1 MRTLAQ
7 GVPRVLT
14 GVRAPVSSGAM
25 ELADYLPIALMTLLG
40 IVFAVASL
48 LLSKVLAP
56 SNPTPEKLAPYEC
69 GIVPLQEPVQ
79 RFPVKFYLVA
89 MLFVIFDVEIIFLFL
104 WAVRFEQF
112 GWAGVGAVVLF
123 MLMLI
128 ETLAYVWKRGA
139 LDWNVASRARYRRV
153 VAPEAQLEEAA

>member
-1 MRTLAQ
+1 
-7 GVPRVLT
+7 
-14 GVRAPVSSGAM
+14 M
-25 ELADYLPIALMTLLG
+25 ELADYLPIAFMALLG
-40 IVFAVASL
+40 IGFAVVSL
-48 LLSKVLAP
+48 TISRLLAP
-56 SNPTPEKLAPYEC
+56 NNPTDEKLAPYEC

-104 WAVRFEQF
+104 WAVQYEAF

-139 LDWNVASRARYRRV
+139 LDWNVARRSRYRRI
-153 VAPEAQLEEAA
+153 VAPAADLEEAA

>member
-1 MRTLAQ
+1 
-7 GVPRVLT
+7 
-14 GVRAPVSSGAM
+14 M
-25 ELADYLPIALMTLLG
+25 EPADYLPIALMTVLG
-40 IVFAVASL
+40 VVFALGSLMLSRIVA
-48 LLSKVLAP
+48 P
-56 SNPTPEKLAPYEC
+56 NNPTPEKLAPYEC

-104 WAVRFEQF
+104 WAVRMEQF
-112 GWAGVGAVVLF
+112 GWAGIGAVVLF

-139 LDWNVASRARYRRV
+139 LDWNVASRARFRKV
-153 VAPEAQLEEAA
+153 VAPLREMEEAA

>member
-1 MRTLAQ
+1 
-7 GVPRVLT
+7 
-14 GVRAPVSSGAM
+14 M

-40 IVFAVASL
+40 IAFAGVSLFAS
-48 LLSKVLAP
+48 KKLAP
-56 SNPTPEKLAPYEC
+56 NNPTPEKLAPYEC
-69 GIVPLQEPVQ
+69 GIVPLQDPVD

-89 MLFVIFDVEIIFLFL
+89 MLFVIFDVEIIFLFV
-104 WAVRFEQF
+104 WAVRMEEF

-139 LDWNVASRARYRRV
+139 LDWNVARRARNRRV
-153 VAPEAQLEEAA
+153 VAPQPSLEEAA

>member
-1 MRTLAQ
+1 
-7 GVPRVLT
+7 
-14 GVRAPVSSGAM
+14 M
-25 ELADYLPIALMTLLG
+25 ELADYLPIALMTILG
-40 IVFAVASL
+40 IAFAGMSL
-48 LLSKVLAP
+48 VMSKMLAP

-69 GIVPLQEPVQ
+69 GIVPLQDPVQ

-104 WAVRFEQF
+104 WAVRMDQF
-112 GWAGVGAVVLF
+112 GWAGIAAIVAF

-139 LDWNVASRARYRRV
+139 LDWNVASRARYRKV
-153 VAPEAQLEEAA
+153 VAPRAEMDEAA

>member
-1 MRTLAQ
+1 
-7 GVPRVLT
+7 
-14 GVRAPVSSGAM
+14 M

-40 IVFAVASL
+40 IGFAVASL
-48 LLSKVLAP
+48 FASRLLAP
-56 SNPTPEKLAPYEC
+56 NNPTPEKLAPYEC

-104 WAVRFEQF
+104 WAVRYEQF

-139 LDWNVASRARYRRV
+139 LDWNVARRARYRRI
-153 VAPEAQLEEAA
+153 VAPDTSLEEAA